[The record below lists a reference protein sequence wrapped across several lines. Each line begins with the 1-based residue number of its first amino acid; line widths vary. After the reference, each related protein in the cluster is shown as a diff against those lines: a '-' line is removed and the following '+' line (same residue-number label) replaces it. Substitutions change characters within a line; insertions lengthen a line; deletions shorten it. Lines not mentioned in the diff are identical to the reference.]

1 MHVGTDVFV
10 TRDKFTEGMKS
21 ATLKNSRP
29 RQYKKDTLYVLDLYT
44 LTYDSHETVG
54 SCGEYVSSIVRDI
67 ILFSNSRHSSFEI
80 VLRVDKHRSF
90 RRSCSQPWAGIHGF

>member
-1 MHVGTDVFV
+1 MLVGTVVFV
-10 TRDKFTEGMKS
+10 ACDKFNEAMKS
-21 ATLKNSRP
+21 ATPKNVRR

-54 SCGEYVSSIVRDI
+54 SCGEYVSSIVRGI

-80 VLRVDKHRSF
+80 ALRVDKQ
-90 RRSCSQPWAGIHGF
+90 SQLSPLL